1 MNNEIKKLQKN
12 LLDQIVVLSTIYLC
26 IDFIVISLRYYSV
39 ELSSFFIIKG
49 VLVFVLLC
57 LAFFGKKLSFYP
69 KLEIL
74 TIALLGAT
82 FLEIWYSSLTGF
94 NIFHVAIISLLAIL
108 ITRKQATAVA
118 ILICLIFSGLG
129 ICYAHGFL
137 IPSIALEKLNKD
149 PFLWLTKLISIV
161 ALCYVVI
168 NSFHKFYQ
176 KLNKHFEEEGLA
188 QTKYK
193 TLFKNAD
200 IAIFLY
206 DKGVFFDVNN
216 KACELLKLKR
226 SELIGKSPYDVSPE
240 FQANGVKSTKSV
252 LDKID
257 LAYKGKPQNFEWRHL
272 DSNGQIIDCI
282 VHVHLIE
289 LDNQK
294 YLQAFTT
301 DISREKS
308 KEQELNKYKNHLED
322 LVKTRTLELGDKSKL
337 VEKQN
342 NKLEKTLKSL
352 QKMQSQLV
360 QSEKMASLGV
370 LTAGVSHEINNPLQ
384 YLFGIHKGFETYFE
398 QYQSQEKETTDLLL
412 SSTNTAINRISSIV
426 RGLNQFS
433 RDNNNLDEDCNIHT
447 IIDNCL
453 SMLRNQY
460 KNHIHIDTIYCSKA
474 IIIKGNVGK
483 LHQVFTNI
491 LSNAIQSI
499 EKEGKI
505 IISTSFDKSNAKI
518 KIIDNGYGI
527 EEEHLLKITD
537 PFYSTKN
544 PGKGTGLG
552 LSISYSIVKNHNGSL
567 KFKSTPNTGTE
578 VCIKFPLNKKRNEI

>member
-1 MNNEIKKLQKN
+1 MNHEIKKLQKN
-12 LLDQIVVLSTIYLC
+12 LLNQVVVLSTLYLC

-49 VLVFVLLC
+49 ILVFIIIC
-57 LAFFGKKLSFYP
+57 LALFGEKLSFYP

-74 TIALLGAT
+74 TIVLLGAT

-94 NIFHVAIISLLAIL
+94 NIFHVAIISLTAIL
-108 ITRKQATAVA
+108 ITRQQATAVA
-118 ILICLIFSGLG
+118 ILICLIFSVLG
-129 ICYAHGFL
+129 ICYAYGYL
-137 IPSIALEKLNKD
+137 VPSIALEKLNKD

-168 NSFHKFYQ
+168 NSFHKFYR
-176 KLNKHFEEEGLA
+176 KLNKHFEVEGLA

-193 TLFKNAD
+193 TLFKNAN
-200 IAIFLY
+200 IAIFLF

-216 KACELLKLKR
+216 KACELLKLKQ

-240 FQANGVKSTKSV
+240 FQANGMKSTLSV
-252 LDKID
+252 LKKIK
-257 LAYKGKPQNFEWRHL
+257 LAYEGKPQNFEWQHL
-272 DSNGQIIDCI
+272 DANGQIIDCI

-289 LDNQK
+289 LDNEK

-301 DISREKS
+301 DITKEKSREK
-308 KEQELNKYKNHLED
+308 ELYKYKNRLED
-322 LVKTRTLELGDKSKL
+322 LVKTRTLELEEKSQLIENQNIKL
-337 VEKQN
+337 Q
-342 NKLEKTLKSL
+342 KTLKRI

-360 QSEKMASLGV
+360 QAEKMASLGV

-384 YLFGIHKGFETYFE
+384 YLFGVHKGFEMYFE
-398 QYQSQEKETTDLLL
+398 QYESQEKQTTDKLL
-412 SSTNTAINRISSIV
+412 SSTNIAIKRISSIV

-433 RDNNNLDEDCNIHT
+433 RDNNNLDEDCDIHS

-453 SMLRNQY
+453 TMLRNQY
-460 KNHIHIDTIYCSKA
+460 KNHIQVEKFFHNQTI
-474 IIIKGNVGK
+474 ILKGNVGK

-491 LSNAIQSI
+491 ISNAIHAI
-499 EKEGKI
+499 EKKGI
-505 IISTSFDKSNAKI
+505 IKISTQIDKSIVKI
-518 KIIDNGYGI
+518 NISDNGSGI
-527 EEEHLLKITD
+527 EAEHLLKITD

-552 LSISYSIVKNHNGSL
+552 LSISYSIIKNHKGDL
-567 KFKSTPNTGTE
+567 TFKSTPNFGTE
-578 VCIKFPLNKKRNEI
+578 VQIKLPQVKNK